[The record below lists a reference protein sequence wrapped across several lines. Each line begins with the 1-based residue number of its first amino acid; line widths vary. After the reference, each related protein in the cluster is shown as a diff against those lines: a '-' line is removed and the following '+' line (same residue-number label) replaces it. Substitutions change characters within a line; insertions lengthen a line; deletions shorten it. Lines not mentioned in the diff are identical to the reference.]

1 MAKAIGS
8 QETEQPDTGEPEGHE
23 RLSKAHVFELLSAKR
38 RQEVLKYLETNGGTA
53 TLGELAEYIA
63 SLECECDRSQLNS
76 QQRKRV
82 YVGLYQCHLPKMA
95 DAGVIDYEKNR
106 GDIELNE
113 QSKRLLE
120 YLYFEE
126 TPSETRDSS
135 LFGRL
140 FG

>member
-1 MAKAIGS
+1 
-8 QETEQPDTGEPEGHE
+8 
-23 RLSKAHVFELLSAKR
+23 
-38 RQEVLKYLETNGGTA
+38 
-53 TLGELAEYIA
+53 
-63 SLECECDRSQLNS
+63 
-76 QQRKRV
+76 
-82 YVGLYQCHLPKMA
+82 MA